1 MPTAV
6 PESTPYTMIGPATV
20 NIFAARPVM
29 RPSVLNS
36 SAGEQTLLA
45 NPVMGTMEPAPAAFP
60 NLSSTVSYTPL
71 RAHETA
77 MELVCRLLLE

>member
-20 NIFAARPVM
+20 NIFAASPVM
-29 RPSVLNS
+29 SPSVLNS

-45 NPVMGTMEPAPAAFP
+45 NPVMGTIEPAPAALP
-60 NLSSTVSYTPL
+60 ILSYTPSP
-71 RAHETA
+71 
-77 MELVCRLLLE
+77 